1 MTRRNK
7 LIERLANDA
16 EQDARLIAHQAQQIR
31 KLEKQLAEKTRQRDE
46 WHRAW
51 RETRRG
57 KGARQVMRG
66 VILMLVA
73 IAAGLATMW
82 VADLA
87 ARSAL

>member
-46 WHRAW
+46 WHRAA
-51 RETRRG
+51 RRTGAKLDAVKEQG
-57 KGARQVMRG
+57 K
-66 VILMLVA
+66 
-73 IAAGLATMW
+73 
-82 VADLA
+82 
-87 ARSAL
+87 